1 MEERSGTAQIPSF
14 LEEADLWE
22 DKSGDGTMGISV
34 VKTVEFVPLK
44 PSEVVLNQSEVTAP
58 VPTQPQ
64 ESAVSGAM
72 PQTVSSAP
80 TMRIVSTVAPS
91 RLADSLR
98 TPLMR
103 LLVFSVL
110 SLLAAALVWLL
121 LR

>member
-1 MEERSGTAQIPSF
+1 
-14 LEEADLWE
+14 
-22 DKSGDGTMGISV
+22 
-34 VKTVEFVPLK
+34 
-44 PSEVVLNQSEVTAP
+44 
-58 VPTQPQ
+58 
-64 ESAVSGAM
+64 M